1 MKKIKSIE
9 GIRTI
14 VWVGIFVCHYIGAFI
29 PDRSWILNK
38 KAISFI
44 CTGHG
49 YLEVLFIVSGFVLSY
64 KFFSK
69 ECYELIPRD
78 MVKRYF
84 RLMPPVLFCELAV
97 YVMMR
102 LGLYKNAEVAELVGT
117 MPTLGAFNQFR
128 PDLIGCLKESLVVAY
143 IRATNQYIGP
153 LWTLRYEYIGALMI
167 LAALFVF
174 RKTPWRWLF
183 YSAFLI
189 LLSTYFN
196 YLVLG
201 MLLCDLYVNT
211 RVSRILEENA
221 VIRIIAIVSGYIL
234 QSMAE
239 PRDGDKVSRI
249 IFAVGIT
256 VFLLGVLTSKRLEKV
271 LGNRIMLE
279 GGKLGFSAYIVHW
292 PVIETLSCGL
302 VLLLYGGS
310 IPYNYMIALIFI
322 PTLLAVLI
330 ISKLISMYIEPIG
343 LRITR
348 IIDRKWEKL
357 VKK

>member
-14 VWVGIFVCHYIGAFI
+14 VWFGIFLCHYIGAFI
-29 PDRSWILNK
+29 PDRSWFLDK
-38 KAISFI
+38 KPISFI

-84 RLMPPVLFCELAV
+84 RLMPPVLFCELVV
-97 YVMMR
+97 YVLMR
-102 LGLYKNAEVAELVGT
+102 LGCYKNVEVAELVGT
-117 MPTLGAFNQFR
+117 MPTLGTFNQFE
-128 PDLIGCLKESLVVAY
+128 PDILGCLKEALVVAY

-153 LWTLRYEYIGALMI
+153 LWTIRYEYIGALMI

-183 YSAFLI
+183 YVAFLI
-189 LLSTYFN
+189 FLSTYFN

-211 RVSRILEENA
+211 RVSRILEEKGI
-221 VIRIIAIVSGYIL
+221 IRIIAIVSGYII
-234 QSMAE
+234 QSLAE
-239 PRDGDKVSRI
+239 PRDGDKLSRVV
-249 IFAVGIT
+249 FGVGIS

-271 LGNRIMLE
+271 LGNRFMLE

-302 VLLLYGGS
+302 VLLLYGSG

-322 PTLLAVLI
+322 PTFIAVLI

-343 LRITR
+343 LKITG
-348 IIDRKWEKL
+348 IIDANWEKF